1 MIGFEWGGVGGVIQ
15 NQRSPDFRFPE
26 VGISV
31 LVVMNTLY
39 IKLLIIFVCLLGL
52 KLMSCYIGIY

>member
-1 MIGFEWGGVGGVIQ
+1 MGDVIQ

-31 LVVMNTLY
+31 KRIRMLN
-39 IKLLIIFVCLLGL
+39 I
-52 KLMSCYIGIY
+52 

>member
-1 MIGFEWGGVGGVIQ
+1 MIGFEWGGVGGVIE
-15 NQRSPDFRFPE
+15 NQRSLDFRFPE

-39 IKLLIIFVCLLGL
+39 IKLIIFVCLLGL
-52 KLMSCYIGIY
+52 NVMYIGIY